1 VHHFGKVGQY
11 HYKIARAEDDR
22 PAHPNRIRKSI
33 GAENSYDP
41 DLSERAQIETALEE
55 EADTLLRQL
64 DSQRTVGRTLTLKV
78 KYADYQQVTRSRTLL
93 TLVRDRSLILDV
105 AHELLDMTALQQKAI
120 RLIGLTISNLIGETQ
135 EHYVQLCPNV

>member
-1 VHHFGKVGQY
+1 MHHFGKVGQY

-78 KYADYQQVTRSRTLL
+78 KYADYQQVTRSRTLA
-93 TLVRDRSLILDV
+93 TPIGNRPGTDARSPAGSPQRAEFVLRLS
-105 AHELLDMTALQQKAI
+105 AI
-120 RLIGLTISNLIGETQ
+120 DDAAKSS
-135 EHYVQLCPNV
+135 